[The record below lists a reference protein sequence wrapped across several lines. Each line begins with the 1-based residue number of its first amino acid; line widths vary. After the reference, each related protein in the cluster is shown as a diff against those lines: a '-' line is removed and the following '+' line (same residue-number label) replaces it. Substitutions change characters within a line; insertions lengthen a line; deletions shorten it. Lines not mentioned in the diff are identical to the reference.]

1 MNDEEIRNRNN
12 IRVFGNGNTPLLFA
26 HGFGCDQTMWRFLT
40 PHLLD
45 AFKIVVFDYVG
56 CGKSDPKAFD
66 VTKYSQLD
74 GYAQDIIDIC
84 EGLELTD
91 TVIVGHSVS
100 SMSGLIAA
108 IKAPQL
114 ISKLIMV
121 CPSPYFMNDPP
132 DYYGGFE
139 RSDLEELIQLMDK
152 NYIGWAN
159 HLAPLVMG
167 LSGDLM
173 VEELADSF
181 CSTDPVFAK
190 AFAKATFFSDCRS
203 MLASAAQPTLILQS
217 SEDAL
222 AAVSV
227 GEYIQSTM
235 QNAELDIIT
244 ANGHCLHMTN
254 PEEIAPGIKRFAI
267 A

>member
-1 MNDEEIRNRNN
+1 MNVEEIRSRNN
-12 IRVFGNGNTPLLFA
+12 IHIFGNGKTPLLFA

-40 PHLLD
+40 PHLLE
-45 AFKIVVFDYVG
+45 AFKIVVF
-56 CGKSDPKAFD
+56 CGKSDPKAFNL
-66 VTKYSQLD
+66 TKYSQLD

-91 TVIVGHSVS
+91 TIIIGHSVS
-100 SMSGLIAA
+100 AMSGLIAA
-108 IKAPQL
+108 TKTPEL

-121 CPSPYFMNDPP
+121 CPSPYFLNDPP

-139 RSDLEELIQLMDK
+139 RSDLEELVQLMDK

-167 LSGDLM
+167 LSGESM

-190 AFAKATFFSDCRS
+190 AFAKATFFSDCREK
-203 MLASAAQPTLILQS
+203 LTIASQPTLILQS
-217 SEDAL
+217 SEDEL

-227 GEYIQSTM
+227 GKYIQSKM
-235 QNAELDIIT
+235 QNAELEIIT

-254 PEEIAPGIKRFAI
+254 PVEIAAGIKRFVI